1 MTTMSVLHT
10 TRVSCAAIATIPMP
24 DPIYRLETT
33 IQYGGPRGTTYI
45 VDTDEH
51 GGDARVYSA
60 IKPRRRPMRS
70 CGRRDLLIET
80 AQELRKEG

>member
-10 TRVSCAAIATIPMP
+10 TRVRCGAIATIPMP
-24 DPIYRLETT
+24 DPIYRIETT
-33 IQYGGPRGTTYI
+33 IQYGPRGPTYI
-45 VDTDEH
+45 VDTDEC

-70 CGRRDLLIET
+70 CGRRDLLIE
-80 AQELRKEG
+80 AARKGLT